1 MDFDIDA
8 VLDQLE
14 KKLNQSDLEE
24 KQAIET
30 PPAVSTS
37 ASASPPSTSPLP
49 PIKSVDDLSLFDLDP
64 LSHSEYQTNEHE
76 GSKLDSFQQ
85 DLQDLYA
92 SSIVVDPLV
101 APSSVPILPDVPDQQ
116 EDVFSTSLPLAVEQL
131 EIEVR
136 EEILQH
142 TQEQPLPDGHHEKTQ
157 EATSLSTSIE
167 EEQQSPL
174 ATTDTKEIVENESD
188 CISHDAS
195 PTQTQSV
202 LHSVDSIVNATT
214 MADLEDYVAPNP
226 SGIDVEPLQTSSE
239 LLFTPC
245 EDNEE
250 NTIEI
255 PSEEMKTDELL
266 HLPLPSSST
275 LTTSTTQSQDF
286 DLVKNILSEIFDK
299 PEEELLDEDLV
310 DEKETNV
317 EQQEPL
323 PIAPTNNNE
332 DFRFLDEMLASI
344 DVSDADIHQLTPA
357 EIERVDNLLKDI
369 ANLQQTTEENQSD
382 SQSPPFERP
391 PTPVEATEVPAAAA
405 AAAATAAAV
414 PVDEE
419 LVRVEQEWAKLTDEQ
434 KRLGSIAPDWV
445 SDDLAPAC
453 MKCTNKFSI
462 TRRRHH
468 CRACG
473 KVFCSTCCWQKVK
486 LIHDDSKE
494 DRACNDCVK
503 TITEGKRI
511 GFILNDFATVVLCF
525 SRIFMELY
533 AQ

>member
-24 KQAIET
+24 KQAIEP
-30 PPAVSTS
+30 PPAVSSS
-37 ASASPPSTSPLP
+37 ASLPSTSPPP

-64 LSHSEYQTNEHE
+64 LSHSEYQTNDHE
-76 GSKLDSFQQ
+76 GSRLDSFQQ

-92 SSIVVDPLV
+92 SSIVVDPPV
-101 APSSVPILPDVPDQQ
+101 APSFVPILPDVPDQQ
-116 EDVFSTSLPLAVEQL
+116 EDILSTSLPLAVEQL

-142 TQEQPLPDGHHEKTQ
+142 THEQPLLDGHHEKTQ
-157 EATSLSTSIE
+157 EATFLSTSIE

-174 ATTDTKEIVENESD
+174 ATADTKEIVENESD
-188 CISHDAS
+188 CIPHDVS
-195 PTQTQSV
+195 PTQTQTV

-226 SGIDVEPLQTSSE
+226 SGIDVEPLETSSE

-299 PEEELLDEDLV
+299 PEIELLDEDLV

-323 PIAPTNNNE
+323 PITPTNNNE

-369 ANLQQTTEENQSD
+369 VNLQQTTEENQSD
-382 SQSPPFERP
+382 SQSPPSERP
-391 PTPVEATEVPAAAA
+391 PSPVEATEVPAV
-405 AAAATAAAV
+405 AAATAATAAAA

-419 LVRVEQEWAKLTDEQ
+419 LVRVEQEWAKLTDDQ

-453 MKCTNKFSI
+453 MKCANKFSI

-511 GFILNDFATVVLCF
+511 EFISNDFATVVLCF